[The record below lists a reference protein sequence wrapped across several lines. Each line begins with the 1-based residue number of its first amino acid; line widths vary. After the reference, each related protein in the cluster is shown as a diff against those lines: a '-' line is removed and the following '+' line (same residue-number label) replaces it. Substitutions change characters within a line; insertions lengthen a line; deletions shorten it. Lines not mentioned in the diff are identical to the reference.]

1 MGHDVTDFEVEVIE
15 RSHERPV
22 LVDFWAPWCGPCRII
37 GPVLEKLASEAA
49 GSWELAKL
57 NTDDHPTISM
67 QFGIRG
73 IPAVKLFVDGTVQAE
88 FMGALPEYA
97 VKKWLDENLPSED
110 RVSVAQAADLVQ
122 TGRIDEAV
130 RLLETLDGDEAKLLL
145 AGLVVFDE
153 PARASEL
160 VAGIDASAYEA
171 RLTIDAIR
179 TIADVLQTDDSGLPE
194 GLGKSNFAGAVSDIR
209 SGQFDGAAK
218 NLIAVLQNDREYG
231 DDSARKLGIALF
243 TLLGPE
249 HPVTKANRRTFD
261 MYLF

>member
-1 MGHDVTDFEVEVIE
+1 MEHDVTDFEVEVIE
-15 RSHERPV
+15 RSREKPI
-22 LVDFWAPWCGPCRII
+22 LVDFWAPWCGPCKVI

-49 GSWELAKL
+49 GSWALAKL

-73 IPAVKLFVDGTVQAE
+73 IPAVKLFIDGVVEAE

-110 RVSVAQAADLVQ
+110 RVSVAQAADLAR
-122 TGRIDEAV
+122 TGHIDEAV
-130 RLLETLDGDEAKLLL
+130 ELLETLDGDEAKILL
-145 AGLVVFDE
+145 AGLVVFGE
-153 PARASEL
+153 PARASQL
-160 VAGIDASAYEA
+160 VAGVDASTNEA

-179 TIADVLQTDDSGLPE
+179 TVTGVLQTDDSGLPE
-194 GLGKSNFAGAVSDIR
+194 GSGKSNFAGAVSDIR
-209 SGQFDGAAK
+209 SGQFDKAAK

-249 HPVTKANRRTFD
+249 DSATKANRRTFD
-261 MYLF
+261 MHLF